1 MVKSLLTAIT
11 TTVAMDG
18 SINDEIQGIEEDI
31 RQIAVD
37 NPHLAKWFMATPELM
52 QKKRKQKEKK
62 DKKKVSKAALKT
74 TNSTPLPSSSHVEEP
89 ADDLST
95 HSSDDDDDKQSTEKE
110 NERPA
115 KKTKT
120 LTNITAY
127 IEINRPPRTLKDKP
141 EPLSRGP
148 FFFTLSTPRIE
159 FLQSLASC
167 SVEGSYAP
175 TIASINQEQLFWKQQ
190 VPANDKKKPLT
201 NEVGYKAMIA
211 KLEELTKKGK
221 DTTITLSL
229 PPLSKVAAMPSDTT
243 AGTRGVDLER
253 EEFREG
259 PLGSTI
265 REQQQV
271 VCEGTSAFLEKL
283 RLKYPIGSDPRFPDK
298 RVYSSGSDVWELN
311 GLRLQVWASHLD
323 KGTASLTEPPNST
336 HFAQSQRLRITTAA
350 TIASNSV
357 DAAVPP
363 TPVPQPALN
372 QQFQPYGSYPHPHY
386 FPPPYPYPMLPLYNP
401 HPANNVYPNQYP
413 DAPHPA
419 PAPFLNVPLN
429 PTHAPNLNHAY
440 AQGVRPRTPG
450 ILRDAAPGSAPGSPL
465 KVILP
470 HPISLEEFCIHY
482 AVDNEDQA

>member
-18 SINDEIQGIEEDI
+18 SVNDEIQGIEEDI

-37 NPHLAKWFMATPELM
+37 NPHLAKWFTATPELM

-62 DKKKVSKAALKT
+62 DKKKASKAASKT

-89 ADDLST
+89 ADDSST
-95 HSSDDDDDKQSTEKE
+95 HSSDDDDDKQSTKKE
-110 NERPA
+110 NECPA

-127 IEINRPPRTLKDKP
+127 IKINRPPRTLKDKP

-159 FLQSLASC
+159 FLQSLTSC

-175 TIASINQEQLFWKQQ
+175 TITSINQEQLFWKQQ
-190 VPANDKKKPLT
+190 VPANDKKKLLT

-229 PPLSKVAAMPSDTT
+229 PPLSKVAAM
-243 AGTRGVDLER
+243 
-253 EEFREG
+253 
-259 PLGSTI
+259 
-265 REQQQV
+265 QV
-271 VCEGTSAFLEKL
+271 VS
-283 RLKYPIGSDPRFPDK
+283 
-298 RVYSSGSDVWELN
+298 
-311 GLRLQVWASHLD
+311 
-323 KGTASLTEPPNST
+323 
-336 HFAQSQRLRITTAA
+336 
-350 TIASNSV
+350 
-357 DAAVPP
+357 VPP
-363 TPVPQPALN
+363 TAVPQPALN
-372 QQFQPYGSYPHPHY
+372 QQFQPYGGYPHPHY

-429 PTHAPNLNHAY
+429 PTHAPKLNHAY

-450 ILRDAAPGSAPGSPL
+450 ILHDAAPGSAPGSPL

-470 HPISLEEFCIHY
+470 RPISLEEFCIHY
-482 AVDNEDQA
+482 AVDNEDQARLAKLKVQPGDRRVEKLDREDWQGHAGFAKLAWEDFLAKHKTFISDVKSRKWDSITDQFFDTRSHVMYPACLNQLCAISAVMHPQASIKAISG